1 MAKKVPQK
9 LKATAK
15 DYSIILAPVVTEKTA
30 LHGNGGNTV
39 SFRVAKKATKDEIKL
54 AVERIFGKEVATV
67 RTANYLGKPKRRT
80 KAMGMTSS
88 YKKAT
93 ITLKAGQTIEVVQSA

>member
-9 LKATAK
+9 SNATAK

-30 LHGNGGNTV
+30 LLGNGGNTV
-39 SFRVAKKATKDEIKL
+39 SFKVAKKATKDEIKL
-54 AVERIFGKEVATV
+54 AVERIFGKEVADV
-67 RTANYLGKPKRRT
+67 RTANYLGKPKRRA
-80 KAMGMTSS
+80 KSMGTTAS

-93 ITLKAGQTIEVVQSA
+93 VTLKAGQTIEVVQTA